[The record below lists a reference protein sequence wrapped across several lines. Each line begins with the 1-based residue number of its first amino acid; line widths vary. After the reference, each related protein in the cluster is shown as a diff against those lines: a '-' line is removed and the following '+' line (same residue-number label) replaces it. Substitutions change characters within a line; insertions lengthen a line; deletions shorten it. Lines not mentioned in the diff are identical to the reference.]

1 MFNSLN
7 KKGGVMRCNSQHQK
21 RQNQINRQIVYNN
34 YIRAATIQKQK
45 LMQQKLMQQKEL
57 KKAVAVLH
65 SPLLQFKDEENEE
78 DEKIVNKIIYF
89 NYGINTTSFYY
100 YYAKA
105 KKILEK
111 LKSIYSG
118 FQIKI
123 INLKELNFCVY
134 RNNFNELKSHLER
147 VTFNNIYL
155 FDDLFYPHFLECY
168 KHADLIV
175 RNYIKKFLKNSNYI
189 ISFCEIFKNN
199 NFQTIGNPSFNE
211 DFAKIFFG
219 NANINLFC
227 NSKNIDLLRINNIS
241 KNTVYFPESGFDNN
255 INEINNQNIISKDFD
270 ILIYCSIHKKFKHRL
285 FLLEKVKKFCTEK
298 NYTIKI
304 FLRGENDPVGL
315 IGDKLEEY
323 LNKSKVV
330 LHIPIFEN
338 LNTFPWAKCCMLF
351 NSKRFVLIEN
361 NIEAENI
368 HKLNVATYNPNVE
381 DDIYNKLDYYI
392 KNDNERNKHAIDC
405 FEFMKNNYNFNSINF
420 GFDNILLENI

>member
-7 KKGGVMRCNSQHQK
+7 KKGGVMRTNSQRQK

-45 LMQQKLMQQKEL
+45 LMQQKLMQQQQRSKQKQHQHEFTLLNQYYPNTKEIL
-57 KKAVAVLH
+57 
-65 SPLLQFKDEENEE
+65 
-78 DEKIVNKIIYF
+78 VNKIIYF
-89 NYGINTTSFYY
+89 TFEPGYL
-100 YYAKA
+100 YAYKKA

-118 FQIKI
+118 FQTCTCT
-123 INLKELNFCVY
+123 LQMLNFGIY
-134 RNNFNELKSHLER
+134 RNNFNELKSYLEKISS
-147 VTFNNIYL
+147 NNIFL
-155 FDDLFYPHFLECY
+155 FDGLFCPHLSECY
-168 KHADLIV
+168 KHGGLIV

-199 NFQTIGNPSFNE
+199 NFQTIGNPSFNKE
-211 DFAKIFFG
+211 FSKIFFG

-227 NSKNIDLLRINNIS
+227 NSNNIDLLYKNNIS
-241 KNTVYFPESGFDNN
+241 KNVIYFPESGFDNN
-255 INEINNQNIISKDFD
+255 INEMGDSNIIEKEIDV
-270 ILIYCSIHKKFKHRL
+270 LIYCSFDPRWKHRAI
-285 FLLEKVKKFCTEK
+285 FIEKAKKFCTEK

-304 FLRGENDPVGL
+304 FLRGNNDPVGL
-315 IGDKLEEY
+315 IGDELEKY

-351 NSKRFVLIEN
+351 NSKRFVLIEDN
-361 NIEAENI
+361 SELEYIG
-368 HKLNVATYNPNVE
+368 KLNVATYNPNVE

-392 KNDNERNKHAIDC
+392 KNENERNKHAIDC

-420 GFDNILLENI
+420 DNISLKTI